1 MLREK
6 WKTRRKDNKSL
17 HEKFAD
23 KATGTG
29 LFRSGSAPVNLYIS
43 VMATK
48 QSLAEKFSNWYI
60 PLICRNRFKA
70 LAFYLVLALVLAFP
84 ILVYPG
90 LKLDADLSKLLPE
103 KTPSVI
109 ALKESYERFGSTD
122 RFMIA
127 IQSEDPELV
136 AALQD
141 SISDYIHKNWQGDFV
156 STQVDNDNQ
165 FFKDKALLYLPTRYL
180 ESIRDNLEDVQLE
193 IGRKNAP
200 LTVDLLGDSAPKKK
214 RVWFDASIPQELG
227 LPDEAA
233 GAFDAFFKKD
243 SPEKSGKS
251 EEWDNKAPVPAH
263 LKNRLIGSPKPD
275 STGKIL
281 FNGVVNAKLLKPS
294 TDYEFVTHILA
305 RTDTLL
311 SYFSEKEYSVPTRF
325 TVEGTYE
332 GLKEV
337 DEVANDSVSSF
348 AISLVLILLLTI
360 FFFRSIKG
368 PILVVSSVLYACI
381 PTLAFATLF
390 YGRLNPFTV
399 FVASIILGIGI
410 DYSIHILGTAQKL
423 LHKYATLEEVLIH
436 AQRKMIKPFF
446 LASLTTIA
454 AFLTLL
460 VAHFRGFYEFGVVAS
475 CGVLFSMLTSV
486 LVLPVFVKCLGG
498 IPAAPRN
505 SFFPRSWDEA
515 KIFKF
520 FKCAAVV
527 GFILGA
533 VSIWFARDVDFEH
546 NLKNLR
552 RVSTAQ
558 SVAKNKIS
566 TKVTKAS
573 NKAVTS
579 TPAAVMGSRPE
590 QLDRLYDTLMVRLRD
605 EKDPML
611 GSFLTLRTF
620 VPPLDSQKA
629 RLEII
634 DEIRELAAYRV
645 FDRATGE
652 DSANIAALRKLAQV
666 DETFTAEE
674 IPAWAL
680 DLLREKDGS
689 YGKIGFIY
697 GDFPSWDANALHEFQ
712 ERYGHWNF
720 DGEELRTFSSQF
732 ILSDVI
738 ESVKEDSFNLALLII
753 LVIVA
758 TLVISFRKPKLFITG
773 SVSFGMGVLLTLGL
787 LGFLTHFFDF
797 GKISIYNVIVIP
809 MTLGIGID
817 ATIHLVSAWISTKGI
832 TIRELLDTTGRN
844 VMASSTTT
852 AAGFVGMLFTTHRG
866 LKGIGDLACI
876 GIMVF
881 LVSSIVFSVF
891 FCKLWLSQ
899 KGK

>member
-1 MLREK
+1 M
-6 WKTRRKDNKSL
+6 
-17 HEKFAD
+17 
-23 KATGTG
+23 
-29 LFRSGSAPVNLYIS
+29 PQ
-43 VMATK
+43 K
-48 QSLAEKFSNWYI
+48 QSLIERFSAWYI
-60 PLICRNRFKA
+60 PLVCKHKFKA
-70 LAFYLVLALVLAFP
+70 LAFYLILAAVMAFP

-109 ALKESYERFGSTD
+109 ALKESYTRFGSTD

-141 SISDYIHKNWQGDFV
+141 SISAYIHKNWQGDFV

-165 FFKDKALLYLPTRYL
+165 FFKDNALLYLPTKYL
-180 ESIRDNLEDVQLE
+180 ERIRDNLEDVQLE
-193 IGRKNAP
+193 IGRKNGP
-200 LTVDLLGDSAPKKK
+200 LTVNLLEDAPKKE

-233 GAFDAFFKKD
+233 GAFDAFFKKNSD
-243 SPEKSGKS
+243 TTKTRQASSD
-251 EEWDNKAPVPAH
+251 WDNKGPVPSH
-263 LKNRLIGSPKPD
+263 LKNRLIGCPRPD

-311 SYFSEKEYSVPTRF
+311 QHFGSQTYSVPTRF

-337 DEVANDSVSSF
+337 DEVANDSMSSF
-348 AISLVLILLLTI
+348 AISLVLILLLTS

-368 PILVVSSVLYACI
+368 PILVVASVLYACI
-381 PTLAFATLF
+381 PTLAFTALF

-423 LHKYATLEEVLIH
+423 SHRYATLVEILEK
-436 AQRKMIKPFF
+436 AQSKMIKPFI

-486 LVLPVFVKCLGG
+486 LILPVFVACLGG
-498 IPAAPRN
+498 IPAAPTN
-505 SFFPRSWDEA
+505 SFFPKSWSEDR
-515 KIFKF
+515 IFKF
-520 FKCAAVV
+520 FKHAVVV
-527 GFILGA
+527 GFVLGA
-533 VSIWFARDVDFEH
+533 ASLWFAHYVDFEH

-552 RVSTAQ
+552 RESTAVST
-558 SVAKNKIS
+558 AKNKIS

-579 TPAAVMGSRPE
+579 TPAAVMGSKPE
-590 QLDRLYDTLMVRLRD
+590 QLDKLYDTLMVRLRD

-620 VPPLDSQKA
+620 VPPRDSQES

-634 DEIRELAAYRV
+634 EEIRELANYKV

-652 DSANIAALRKLAQV
+652 DSTNIAALRKLAKVEQAFGPE
-666 DETFTAEE
+666 DL
-674 IPAWAL
+674 PAWAL

-697 GDFPSWDANALHEFQ
+697 GDFPSWDANALHAFQ

-720 DGEELRTFSSQF
+720 DGENLRTFSSQF

-738 ESVKEDSFNLALLII
+738 ESVKADSFNLALLII
-753 LVIVA
+753 LVIFA
-758 TLVISFRKPKLFITG
+758 TLAVSFHNPKTLLTG
-773 SVSFGMGVLLTLGL
+773 CVSFGMGALITLGL
-787 LGFLTHFFDF
+787 LGFLTHFFGF

-817 ATIHLVSAWISTKGI
+817 ASIHFISAWTSTRGI
-832 TIRELLDTTGRN
+832 TLRELMDTTGRN

-866 LKGIGDLACI
+866 LRGIGDLACI
-876 GIMVF
+876 GIMIF
-881 LVSSIVFSVF
+881 LITSIIFSMY
-891 FCKLWLSQ
+891 FCKRWL
-899 KGK
+899 KPKE